1 MPQKRYTSPLPPA
14 PSGLRTWGA
23 AHRGLWDT
31 LRKRGQPGHVVTA
44 AREKR
49 AEKALE
55 NYFLDKLY
63 PIRHLR

>member
-1 MPQKRYTSPLPPA
+1 M
-14 PSGLRTWGA
+14 GLCSWGA

-63 PIRHLR
+63 PISHLR